1 MNRITVR
8 GVVWCGIMWTRMS
21 EKKIHFMGVGGVGM
35 AGLAVLLKA
44 EGHVVTGCD
53 NTPPEFAT

>member
-1 MNRITVR
+1 
-8 GVVWCGIMWTRMS
+8 MS

-53 NTPPEFAT
+53 KYASERTRWL